1 MDNKKEER
9 YADMS
14 EQRSHLV
21 VNFLVRAILGMA
33 MIFFINQFLETKG
46 ISYHV
51 GLNPLTFCTSGI
63 FGVPGVALLYGITF
77 YQGL

>member
-1 MDNKKEER
+1 MDNKKEKRCE
-9 YADMS
+9 DMS

-21 VNFLVRAILGMA
+21 VNFLVRGILGTA

-46 ISYHV
+46 ISCHV
-51 GLNPLTFCTSGI
+51 GLNPLTFCASGF
-63 FGVPGVALLYGITF
+63 FGAPGVALLYGITF